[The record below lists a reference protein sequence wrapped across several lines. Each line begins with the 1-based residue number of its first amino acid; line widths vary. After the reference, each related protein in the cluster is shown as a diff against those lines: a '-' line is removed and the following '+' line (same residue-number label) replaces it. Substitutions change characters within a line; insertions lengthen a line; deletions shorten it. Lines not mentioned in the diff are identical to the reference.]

1 MADFQQNFLA
11 SLSAGNQFGQQIKA
25 QRDQQ
30 QLNRLA
36 QLSYS
41 APQDQQQALLGQ
53 IAAISPR
60 AAQQQEQAFA
70 SADERRNTTMVNM
83 AKLLTSAPEQA
94 RPALWQ
100 RFIPT
105 LSQFGLSD
113 LPSEY
118 NAQTAPVINQA
129 AQSLVQAYGGASS
142 QTPTDVRSFQMM
154 TQGLSPEDVERARR
168 INLGLAGRESS
179 AAIGYQKVKGP
190 DGVERLVAVDPRQ
203 IGAQVVG
210 DGTGYG
216 SFSQPAPISGGGNHF
231 AAFSQLATEFPSVTM
246 TSGVRSAERNAQVGG
261 QPNSQHLNGTAADY
275 AVPANQKPAFIS
287 RARQLGYQAIDEGDH
302 IHLQVPRGAGGG
314 ANLFA
319 GRRPEDEA
327 AAVEAAKRRVELQYA
342 PALQQIE
349 TQGAIDR
356 AAGTAQVEASAE
368 RQKKNQTI
376 MRDARET
383 LSLLDQ
389 AETLLNTA
397 SGGSAQAAR
406 DSVLGAFNVSTEGA
420 KATAG
425 LNVLAAKLVGKVPR
439 FEGPQS
445 DKDVMLY
452 RQAAGDLAN
461 PQLPVGTRMAAL
473 QTMRDL
479 NTIYANSPQ
488 LGSPQA
494 APTRSNSAPQAA
506 QPSNYSN
513 LWN

>member
-1 MADFQQNFLA
+1 MADFFDSYSRGFAL
-11 SLSAGNQFGQQIKA
+11 GQQQKQDRQNRNMLAELQQIGPQVIAGDLAATDRAFALDPQRA
-25 QRDQQ
+25 QAFQAEGNRQQQ
-30 QLNRLA
+30 QLFGLA
-36 QLSYS
+36 KSLKQSAANPQMQAGIYRSAIPFLKRSFGAEIPDEFDAASVMPIVDQVLAVAANAPSMGAGMGGGVQSTYVDDQGQRVAILRDGS
-41 APQDQQQALLGQ
+41 TRILGGNDAGSNQQTLTIDVNGTPTQVTFDRRTGRYTNASLGAPQQSGPTTATQAPGMQMLPQGGGKQVIEQDAALANQ
-53 IAAISPR
+53 MIAAGIPADQVDAFIAQR
-60 AAQQQEQAFA
+60 ASQA
-70 SADERRNTTMVNM
+70 SGT
-83 AKLLTSAPEQA
+83 P
-94 RPALWQ
+94 
-100 RFIPT
+100 
-105 LSQFGLSD
+105 
-113 LPSEY
+113 
-118 NAQTAPVINQA
+118 
-129 AQSLVQAYGGASS
+129 QSWN
-142 QTPTDVRSFQMM
+142 
-154 TQGLSPEDVERARR
+154 QGLPAQ
-168 INLGLAGRESS
+168 GA
-179 AAIGYQKVKGP
+179 P
-190 DGVERLVAVDPRQ
+190 LV
-203 IGAQVVG
+203 
-210 DGTGYG
+210 
-216 SFSQPAPISGGGNHF
+216 
-231 AAFSQLATEFPSVTM
+231 
-246 TSGVRSAERNAQVGG
+246 
-261 QPNSQHLNGTAADY
+261 
-275 AVPANQKPAFIS
+275 
-287 RARQLGYQAIDEGDH
+287 
-302 IHLQVPRGAGGG
+302 
-314 ANLFA
+314 
-319 GRRPEDEA
+319 GRRKEDEA

-342 PALQQIE
+342 PALQQVE

-356 AAGTAQVEASAE
+356 ATGTAQVEASAE

-494 APTRSNSAPQAA
+494 SPTRDNSAPQTS

>member
-1 MADFQQNFLA
+1 MANFYEAFAQGQANGLERQKAITQRNMLA
-11 SLSAGNQFGQQIKA
+11 ELQQIGPQVIAGDLAATDRAYALDPQRA
-25 QRDQQ
+25 QAFQAEGNRQQQ
-30 QLNRLA
+30 QLFGLA
-36 QLSYS
+36 KSLKQAATNPQMQAGIYRSAVPFLKRSFGAEIPDEFDAASVMPIVDQVLAVAQNAPSMGAGMGGGVQSTYVDDQGQRVAILRDGS
-41 APQDQQQALLGQ
+41 TRVLGGNDAGSNQQTLTIDVNGTPTQVTFDRRTGRYTNASLGAPQGQLQQIDGQ
-53 IAAISPR
+53 PTYIDPSLPPQVQAAIR
-60 AAQQQEQAFA
+60 
-70 SADERRNTTMVNM
+70 
-83 AKLLTSAPEQA
+83 
-94 RPALWQ
+94 
-100 RFIPT
+100 
-105 LSQFGLSD
+105 
-113 LPSEY
+113 
-118 NAQTAPVINQA
+118 
-129 AQSLVQAYGGASS
+129 
-142 QTPTDVRSFQMM
+142 
-154 TQGLSPEDVERARR
+154 
-168 INLGLAGRESS
+168 
-179 AAIGYQKVKGP
+179 
-190 DGVERLVAVDPRQ
+190 
-203 IGAQVVG
+203 
-210 DGTGYG
+210 
-216 SFSQPAPISGGGNHF
+216 
-231 AAFSQLATEFPSVTM
+231 
-246 TSGVRSAERNAQVGG
+246 
-261 QPNSQHLNGTAADY
+261 
-275 AVPANQKPAFIS
+275 
-287 RARQLGYQAIDEGDH
+287 
-302 IHLQVPRGAGGG
+302 AGGG
-314 ANLFA
+314 TNLQDGGQLPIPQGSPLV
-319 GRRPEDEA
+319 GRRKEDEA

-342 PALQQIE
+342 PALQQVE

-356 AAGTAQVEASAE
+356 AAGTAQVEAGAE
-368 RQKKNQTI
+368 RQKKNQAI

-479 NTIYANSPQ
+479 NTVYANSPQ

-494 APTRSNSAPQAA
+494 APARGNSAPQTS

>member
-1 MADFQQNFLA
+1 MANALTGNFGPLAAIGYVQEQGELGRKRGIDNQLNQLA
-11 SLSAGNQFGQQIKA
+11 SLSYSANTPQAQQA
-25 QRDQQ
+25 NLSQVAALDRSAAADQQ
-30 QLNRLA
+30 KAFQSQQDRNQQRLYGIA
-36 QLSYS
+36 Q
-41 APQDQQQALLGQ
+41 G
-53 IAAISPR
+53 
-60 AAQQQEQAFA
+60 FKK
-70 SADERRNTTMVNM
+70 V
-83 AKLLTSAPEQA
+83 
-94 RPALWQ
+94 
-100 RFIPT
+100 
-105 LSQFGLSD
+105 
-113 LPSEY
+113 
-118 NAQTAPVINQA
+118 APVNR
-129 AQSLVQAYGGASS
+129 QAYYDNWAVPQLRAMGLGDQPAYDEAGVMSLADQIIAMGPGGAAGL
-142 QTPTDVRSFQMM
+142 QPTDVRSFEMM
-154 TQGLSPEDVERARR
+154 TAGLSPEDRERARR
-168 INLGLAGRESS
+168 INLGLDGRQSS

-190 DGVERLVAVDPRQ
+190 DGIERLVAVDPRQ

-210 DGTGYG
+210 DGAGYG
-216 SFSQPAPISGGGNHF
+216 SFSQPAPMAAGSGGNHY
-231 AAFSQLATEFPSVTM
+231 AAFSQLATEFPTVTM
-246 TSGVRSAERNAQVGG
+246 TSGARSAERNAQVGG

-302 IHLQVPRGAGGG
+302 IHLQLPRGAGGG
-314 ANLFA
+314 PNPFA

-342 PALQQIE
+342 PALQQVE

-356 AAGTAQVEASAE
+356 AAGTAQVEVDAE

-452 RQAAGDLAN
+452 RQAAG
-461 PQLPVGTRMAAL
+461 
-473 QTMRDL
+473 
-479 NTIYANSPQ
+479 
-488 LGSPQA
+488 
-494 APTRSNSAPQAA
+494 
-506 QPSNYSN
+506 
-513 LWN
+513 